1 MRVDSGYLGW
11 GIFFVAAGAV
21 ALAVGQGLVPDQ
33 RWWTYWPLILVGV
46 GIALVLRGT
55 SLEVLGGSLVA
66 ATFGIIVGGTLA
78 TGVSGFGD
86 VTGGVCRVGEG
97 GPAFAERTGTLGGS
111 ASVGV
116 ELDCGRVEIA
126 AVPGSAWTVRGND
139 EDGRGPDI
147 QAETD
152 ELDIQPPDGT
162 SGPASWQI
170 QLPTDPILDV
180 ELQLNAGQLQAEL
193 AGASLAVVDLEVNAG
208 QAILDLTG
216 VEAVEGIDVGVNAGE
231 VGVTLPSRAMT
242 GGIEVNAGSVRLC
255 APDDVALRLETQVVL
270 GAVDAGDSGLVEVE
284 GGWETPGY
292 DTAPTRIELR
302 IQANLGSVRVDPTE
316 GCA

>member
-1 MRVDSGYLGW
+1 MRIDSGYLGW
-11 GIFFVAAGAV
+11 GVFFVAAGAV
-21 ALAVGQGLVPDQ
+21 ALAVGQGIVPDQ

-46 GIALVLRGT
+46 GLGLVLHRT
-55 SLEVLGGSLVA
+55 SFEVLGGLLVA
-66 ATFGIIVGGTLA
+66 GTFGIIVGGSLA
-78 TGVSGFGD
+78 AGVTGFGD
-86 VTGGVCRVGEG
+86 VTGGVCRVGEDG
-97 GPAFAERTGTLGGS
+97 TAFAERTGTLGAS
-111 ASVGV
+111 ASVGI
-116 ELDCGRVEIA
+116 ELDCGTVEVTTA
-126 AVPGSAWTVRGND
+126 GGSAWTVRGTD

-147 QAETD
+147 ETASD

-162 SGPASWQI
+162 SGPTSWQI

-180 ELQLNAGQLQAEL
+180 ELQLNAGQLRAEL
-193 AGASLAVVDLEVNAG
+193 GAASLAVVDLEVNAG
-208 QAILDLTG
+208 QAMLDLTG
-216 VEAVEGIDVGVNAGE
+216 VEAIEGIDVGVNAGE

-270 GAVDAGDSGLVEVE
+270 GAVDAGDSGLVEVD

-302 IQANLGSVRVDPTE
+302 LQANLGSVRVDPTE
-316 GCA
+316 GCG